1 MVSLSLLSNKEWAN
15 RCLNDGEFQLASR
28 HWDGGVRLNIGDE
41 TLELFLVDGEQSPV
55 NKNPSGMIEVSG
67 LAAVWEDVLRIHPK
81 RFHNDVMANI
91 SQRCGLKRQ
100 GAAVVF
106 AQYYAAAMRAVELL
120 RPSLIDVEA
129 GSETGPEIDSE
140 TLSQIMPHDNQPQ
153 GTIDA
158 PIGRY
163 VHLNLEGHDHRI
175 YFEEAGQGIP
185 LLMQHT
191 AGCHSSQ
198 WRHLFEFPE
207 ITERFR
213 LIAYDL
219 PCHGKSI
226 PPVGVAWWDEQYLLK
241 GAFLR
246 SIPVKLSE
254 ALELVDPVF
263 MGCSVGGL
271 LALDLA
277 HKHAEVFRAVISVEG
292 ALKIEGKLAD
302 YGELYHPQV
311 NNEYKGR
318 LMEGLMAPSSPKPY
332 RKETSFV
339 YACGWPPAFIGDL
352 YYYVQEYDLR
362 KDAAEIDTNAVD
374 VHILS
379 GEYDYSGTSELG
391 KAAHEA
397 IPGSTWQDMKGV
409 GHFPMSE
416 NPQAFRKYLLPILDR
431 IAS

>member
-1 MVSLSLLSNKEWAN
+1 MPLSLPSADDWSK
-15 RCLNDGEFQLASR
+15 RCLNDGEFRLASR
-28 HWDGGVRLNIGDE
+28 HWNGGVRLNIGDK
-41 TLELFLVDGEQSPV
+41 TLELFLSEGAKSTT
-55 NKNPSGMIEVSG
+55 NKNPGGMIEITGSG
-67 LAAVWEDVLRIHPK
+67 RVWKKVIAANPE

-91 SQRCGLKRQ
+91 SQGCGLQRS
-100 GAAVVF
+100 GDAIVF
-106 AQYYAAAMRAVELL
+106 AQYYAATMRAVELL
-120 RPSLIDVEA
+120 RPSLAQSEA
-129 GSETGPEIDSE
+129 TFET
-140 TLSQIMPHDNQPQ
+140 MPHDDRAH

-163 VHLNLEGHDHRI
+163 VHLNLDGHDHRI

-219 PCHGKSI
+219 PCHGKSV
-226 PPVGVAWWDEQYLLK
+226 PPVGVEWWDEQYLLK

-254 ALELVDPVF
+254 TLGLIDPVF

-277 HKHAEVFRAVISVEG
+277 HKHSDVFRAVISVEG
-292 ALKIEGKLAD
+292 ALKIEGRLTD

-311 NNEYKGR
+311 NNEYKAR
-318 LMEGLMAPSSPKPY
+318 LMDGLMASSSPKPY

-339 YACGWPPAFIGDL
+339 YACGWPPVFLGDL
-352 YYYVQEYDLR
+352 HYYVEDYDLR
-362 KDAAEIDTNAVD
+362 QDAAEIDTNAVG

-391 KAAHEA
+391 KAAHEKIA
-397 IPGSTWQDMKGV
+397 GSTWHNMKGV

-416 NPQAFRKYLLPILDR
+416 NPQAFREYLVPILDR